1 VGRLGFVLGFPG
13 DPRRIAG
20 AFLLFGFGVSGDAF
34 AGLLDP
40 PDAGVD
46 PLADVGLIS
55 GLCVNVRLSLGLGR
69 FGRSCPRL
77 LFRAGSGKGS
87 VPPKLFDD
95 LVRLGIWCPGG
106 RGWLGRPGLACV
118 GRCLALSFE
127 CPLGCLGIGL
137 ELPPPAG

>member
-1 VGRLGFVLGFPG
+1 
-13 DPRRIAG
+13 
-20 AFLLFGFGVSGDAF
+20 LLFGFGVSGDAF
-34 AGLLDP
+34 AGLLDL

-46 PLADVGLIS
+46 PVADVGLIS